1 MKKKTGK
8 HSRLAVIH
16 IAKKE
21 TGMTDAEYRDLLA
34 GFGVASSRDLKVRDF
49 DKLMS
54 RFEALGF
61 RTTSTRRRKP
71 RGLPDGKAA
80 TMKKI
85 EAIILDMG
93 LSWAY
98 VDSIAKKRFG
108 VDAVQWLEYEELR
121 KVLQM
126 MIIHQKRV
134 LAKDREKEAD
144 ACSG

>member
-1 MKKKTGK
+1 MKKRPR
-8 HSRLAVIH
+8 HLSRLAVVH

-21 TGMTDAEYRDLLA
+21 TGMTEEEYRALLA
-34 GFGVASSRDLKVRDF
+34 GVGVDSSKDLKGWQF
-49 DKLMS
+49 DRVMA

-61 RTTSTRRRKP
+61 RTTSTRRRKAK
-71 RGLPDGKAA
+71 GLPGGKAD
-80 TMKKI
+80 TVRKI

-108 VDAVQWLEYEELR
+108 VDAVQWLEYEDLR

-126 MIIHQKRV
+126 MIIHQKRRKG
-134 LAKDREKEAD
+134 AT